1 MIQQWRVSFGDN
13 SAVVEADNWLGA
25 LAQALPQVGL
35 DLGAMGRLVCS
46 THPDGSATAREP
58 RSGGEVR
65 VVPMDSLAPPG
76 FEMPESSFARI
87 NVPHL
92 MVPAPPP
99 TVVSSANDSVIA
111 APAALRAQLEAEEAE
126 EANEARL
133 APPVEFGQPSPLDD
147 RLEDLFMRLGEVSE
161 AASANE
167 ACAAALRIASELV
180 PADAGAVLI
189 KTSRGDAL
197 RFRAAL
203 GPASKTL
210 LDTTIPLDRGIA
222 GFVFQLGVAL
232 SIGDAKR
239 DERHYARVDKQTG
252 YVTRSVLAAP
262 VRADQGGVYGVL
274 ELINPPRPFNDDDLE
289 LATRVAATLGGY
301 FRAMDQ

>member
-1 MIQQWRVSFGDN
+1 MAISQQWRVSFGDN

-25 LAQALPQVGL
+25 LAVALPQVGL

-46 THPDGSATAREP
+46 TNPDGSATAREP

-65 VVPMDSLAPPG
+65 VVPMDTLTPPG

-92 MVPAPPP
+92 MVPAPAP
-99 TVVSSANDSVIA
+99 TVVQSANESLIA
-111 APAALRAQLEAEEAE
+111 SPAALRAQLEAEEPTE
-126 EANEARL
+126 SKL
-133 APPVEFGQPSPLDD
+133 VLPPDFGQPSPLDD

-161 AASANE
+161 AGSANE

-180 PADAGAVLI
+180 PSDAGAVLI
-189 KTSRGDAL
+189 KTSRGDGL

-203 GPASKTL
+203 GPAAKTV
-210 LDTTIPLDRGIA
+210 LDTVIPLDRGIA

-252 YVTRSVLAAP
+252 YVTRAVLAAP

-289 LATRVAATLGGY
+289 VATRVAATLGGY
-301 FRAMDQ
+301 FRAIDQ

>member
-1 MIQQWRVSFGDN
+1 MATNQQWRVSFGDN
-13 SAVVEADNWLGA
+13 SAIVEADNWLGA
-25 LAQALPQVGL
+25 LAQALTQVGL
-35 DLGAMGRLVCS
+35 DLGAMGRLVC
-46 THPDGSATAREP
+46 TTLPDGSATAREP

-65 VVPMDSLAPPG
+65 VVPLDSVAPPG

-87 NVPHL
+87 NIPHL
-92 MVPAPPP
+92 IVPTAAPV
-99 TVVSSANDSVIA
+99 VVSSANDSVIA
-111 APAALRAQLEAEEAE
+111 APAALRAQLEADEPTESK
-126 EANEARL
+126 L
-133 APPVEFGQPSPLDD
+133 VLPPSFGPPSGLDD

-161 AASANE
+161 AGSANE

-180 PADAGAVLI
+180 VADAGAVLI

-203 GPASKTL
+203 GPAAKTV

-239 DERHYARVDKQTG
+239 DERHYSRVDKQTG
-252 YVTRSVLAAP
+252 YVTRAVLAAP